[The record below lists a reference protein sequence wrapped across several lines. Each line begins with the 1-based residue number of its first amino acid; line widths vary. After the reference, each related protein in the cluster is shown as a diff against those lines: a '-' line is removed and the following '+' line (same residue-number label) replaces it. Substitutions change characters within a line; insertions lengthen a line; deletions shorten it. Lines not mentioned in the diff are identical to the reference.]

1 MIELLQSHEELL
13 LMDKQSKSFL
23 EIEFTPAEGAVK
35 TAEMTTKGLE
45 YDINLADKAAPGL
58 ERTDFNFE
66 RISTEGKVLSNSTA
80 CYREIICERK
90 SQLMWQTSL
99 QSYFKTFS
107 QPSNLP
113 QSPP

>member
-45 YDINLADKAAPGL
+45 YDINLADKAEARL
-58 ERTDFNFE
+58 ERTDSNFE
-66 RISTEGKVLSNSTA
+66 RRSAAKCYQTA
-80 CYREIICERK
+80 FPAK
-90 SQLMWQTSL
+90 SQRKGQLMR
-99 QSYFKTFS
+99 
-107 QPSNLP
+107 
-113 QSPP
+113 